1 MRLGWGDDLSAVL
14 TRTDDLPSSIRKGKP
29 FVPAV
34 EWEGE
39 WREMRAGMGGGK
51 LSFLDR
57 FKAWTYG
64 DDKDRE
70 KYKTLLVREGRF
82 ASLSLSLSLFVGWGD
97 DLSAV
102 LTRTD
107 DLPSSIRKGK
117 PFVPAVEWEGE
128 WREMRAGMGGGKLS
142 FLDRFKAWT
151 YGDDKDREKYKTL
164 LVREGRFASPFSD
177 LLDEG
182 CKTVYFR
189 LVIPKHAPAASPE
202 ARGGD
207 IAGVRWAGPIAVHF
221 PATGDEGFSLRSG
234 FYAEPLAAR
243 DGVASVILTM
253 SYYGRRRPAA
263 WGGYKGPAKFE
274 TLSQVMK
281 MSASV
286 VQEGSCLIEWLK
298 APPARGGLGLANDV
312 VLTGASLGGAMS
324 ALCAQ
329 VTPNRVAVAPCLPSH
344 GAGPVWTK
352 GSILSYTVDW
362 KRLASGPPPDLPAGL
377 LASLP
382 PGVTAEPRTPGEA
395 EDLVE
400 HILEKVANM
409 LKEPPPVVS
418 GASVIV
424 YMKNDL
430 FVPPWST
437 KKLAHHFGAELRA
450 LDGGHGSG
458 FLLAHLQFR
467 RAMLDALAM
476 LGGASN

>member
-1 MRLGWGDDLSAVL
+1 LCAIWDRNNHPALLDSIKMGLSAPPTLSLASVRWLLSVSIGWTAHLIDWLAPLGFLGNRKNMRMGWGDDLKAVL
-14 TRTDDLPSSIRKGKP
+14 TRLEDLPSLARKGKP
-29 FVPAV
+29 SVPDV

-39 WREMRAGMGGGK
+39 WREMRAG
-51 LSFLDR
+51 
-57 FKAWTYG
+57 T
-64 DDKDRE
+64 
-70 KYKTLLVREGRF
+70 
-82 ASLSLSLSLFVGWGD
+82 
-97 DLSAV
+97 
-102 LTRTD
+102 
-107 DLPSSIRKGK
+107 
-117 PFVPAVEWEGE
+117 
-128 WREMRAGMGGGKLS
+128 GGGKLS

-189 LVIPKHAPAASPE
+189 LVIPKDAPAASPE

-207 IAGVRWAGPIAVHF
+207 MAGVRWAGPIAVHF

-243 DGVASVILTM
+243 DGVASVILSM
-253 SYYGRRRPAA
+253 AYYGRRRPEA

-274 TLSQVMK
+274 SLSQAMK
-281 MSASV
+281 MSGSV
-286 VQEGSCLIEWLK
+286 VEEGSCLLEWLR
-298 APPARGGLGLANDV
+298 APPARGGLGLANDML
-312 VLTGASLGGAMS
+312 LTGVSLGGTMA

-329 VTPNRVAVAPCLPSH
+329 ITPNRVAVAPCLPAH
-344 GAGPVWTK
+344 GAAPAWGR
-352 GSILSYTVDW
+352 GAIFRHTVDW
-362 KRLASGPPPDLPAGL
+362 GRLCSGPPPGLPAGV

-395 EDLVE
+395 QDLLEYV
-400 HILEKVANM
+400 LEKDASM
-409 LKEPPPVVS
+409 LNEPPPAAS

-430 FVPPWST
+430 FIPPWST
-437 KKLAHHFGAELRA
+437 KKLAHHFGAELRG

-476 LGGASN
+476 LGGANN